1 MPSFLDPSRGPRTS
15 LGGPVG
21 YNFQPSGAGTMPPG
35 LTGLKQWTE
44 SVRPRTLSETAAT
57 KRRLSRSM
65 LNLTEHEV
73 KRLRAKQ
80 GERSKRREEVG
91 VARKTESKNNKK
103 MKKRKRKEGT
113 SGQTGDSVLSG
124 EVANG
129 GGEERGRG
137 RGTGRGRGRGRGRE
151 TSIKGKTA
159 VERLANEL
167 SGSDSGLVR
176 LYMEAVQE
184 GESGCVRG

>member
-1 MPSFLDPSRGPRTS
+1 
-15 LGGPVG
+15 
-21 YNFQPSGAGTMPPG
+21 
-35 LTGLKQWTE
+35 
-44 SVRPRTLSETAAT
+44 
-57 KRRLSRSM
+57 M

-91 VARKTESKNNKK
+91 VAKKTESKNNKK

-113 SGQTGDSVLSG
+113 SGQTADGVLGG

-167 SGSDSGLVR
+167 SGSDSGIVR

-184 GESGCVRG
+184 GESGCACVRG